1 MLIGTGSHTEIASV
15 GGPES
20 MRYVYALV
28 HSIVRCVKRNS
39 YSAFR
44 LPTSL
49 PLFHGSDP
57 AAAVELQF
65 ITYISQ
71 SKIIAI
77 CLLPI
82 SLPFSFMK
90 INLYIK

>member
-1 MLIGTGSHTEIASV
+1 MLIGTASHTEIASV

-44 LPTSL
+44 LPTSP

-57 AAAVELQF
+57 AAAENSDSRKPIYNLRES
-65 ITYISQ
+65 IENNRH
-71 SKIIAI
+71 
-77 CLLPI
+77 LP
-82 SLPFSFMK
+82 SVYLSAVFFYK
-90 INLYIK
+90 N